1 MKLEHKV
8 GMKAGITDVE
18 KRPLSHMVADMG
30 ATEWDWEQK
39 EDPRHLQPHY
49 FSHLVPLIY
58 ILFFLLF

>member
-30 ATEWDWEQK
+30 ATEWEWKQK
-39 EDPRHLQPHY
+39 EASNKTHVIS
-49 FSHLVPLIY
+49 SHIISHTWCL
-58 ILFFLLF
+58 